1 MTNIHTEQFLRV
13 LLNQAHAAREAERD
27 QRLRAEQ
34 RATQA
39 RVLLFEMAQRLI
51 PKELDDLWKTTDIN
65 LMPDDQFSRWMTS
78 QLNAQLFEYR
88 ALRSGRVADQLA
100 QLQKNLRERDETLR
114 RYETQIREL
123 QQPPREIVALKDQ
136 VGQLQADLAQ
146 ATQEKEALAV
156 DLAASWAMVQRL
168 RSQATPSSDTLDNT
182 EAVVVSSP
190 TVAASDWYQTWLAET
205 TPENLERQKS
215 ALQLIGRGEAFFR
228 SEIIERL
235 NALGL
240 LNDASLDKPS
250 GTGTRLLTD
259 LVNLN
264 LVKEINAG
272 YGAAVP
278 TPLQLTERGL
288 EVYRLLWGD
297 SLAESAFDRL
307 LKRHKTIEHT
317 TLNLLAYNLLQRFG
331 FQAIELY
338 PAQLHTATGAV
349 VDPDLV
355 AVSPAGEK
363 LIIECERM
371 VMHRTPAERD
381 AKWSHLA
388 EVTHGQLYVVVFG
401 NRQQSDLI
409 TELSEWINST
419 HTKKVTLA
427 VCQYLKATKPEASS
441 AWTYTTT
448 WAIA

>member
-1 MTNIHTEQFLRV
+1 MTNIHTEQLLRV
-13 LLNQAHAAREAERD
+13 LLSQAHAAREAERA

-34 RATQA
+34 RSTQA
-39 RVLLFEMAQRLI
+39 RVLQFEMAQRLI
-51 PKELDDLWKTTDIN
+51 PKELDDLWKSTDVN
-65 LMPDDQFSRWMTS
+65 VMPDDHFMRWMIS

-100 QLQKNLRERDETLR
+100 QLQKALRERDETLR
-114 RYETQIREL
+114 RYEAQITEQG
-123 QQPPREIVALKDQ
+123 QQSREIIALKDR
-136 VGQLQADLAQ
+136 VGQLQTELARAVQEKEEVLADLA
-146 ATQEKEALAV
+146 T
-156 DLAASWAMVQRL
+156 SRAMVQHL
-168 RSQATPSSDTLDNT
+168 RSHTAPSSDTSDNP
-182 EAVVVSSP
+182 EAAVASSSTP
-190 TVAASDWYQTWLAET
+190 IASDWYQTWLAET
-205 TPENLERQKS
+205 TPENVERQKV
-215 ALQLIGRGEAFFR
+215 ALQLVGQGGAFFR

-240 LNDASLDKPS
+240 LNEVNPDKPT
-250 GTGTRLLTD
+250 GTGARLFTD
-259 LVNLN
+259 LINLD
-264 LVKEINAG
+264 LMTEINAG

-278 TPLQLTERGL
+278 RPLQLTDRGL
-288 EVYRLLWGD
+288 EAYRLLWND
-297 SLAESAFDRL
+297 SLEESAFDHL

-317 TLNLLAYNLLQRFG
+317 ALNLLAYSLLQRFG

-338 PAQLHTATGAV
+338 PTPLYTNTGAI

-355 AVSPAGEK
+355 AVCLAGER

-401 NRQQSDLI
+401 NRQQSDLM

-419 HTKKVTLA
+419 HTKKVSLA
-427 VCQYLKATKPEASS
+427 VCQYLKAIKPEASS
-441 AWTYTTT
+441 MWTYTTT
-448 WAIA
+448 WAIP